1 VRFRPQG
8 FTLIELLVVI
18 IIIAMLVALLIP
30 GVQAARESARN
41 ASSKNNLR
49 QIGLAMANHEAAK
62 GYFPPSWLGTPPD
75 SPTAANIN
83 GWAIHALLLPYL
95 EQKVI
100 DSKIDFDVGYQV
112 WIPVTTADG
121 SSTRLSALRIPTYLS
136 PAEPRDEPRL
146 DGGIPTHYPL
156 NYAVNVGTWLVWDP
170 INNVGGNGAA
180 YPNSRLKAAAFTDG
194 LSYTLGFAEVK
205 AWQGYYRNSG
215 FSSAMPPT
223 MPASDADI
231 QALAAGGSVAENVLR
246 FSGHTEWVDGRCH
259 HSGFTTVFRPNQGTL
274 DWNNWQEGKNMGP
287 GGNPMQVFPTW
298 AAITARSYFAGH
310 VNVSMMDGSVR
321 AISDDINLG
330 VWRAL
335 STRAGGELL
344 PDDVFKSN

>member
-1 VRFRPQG
+1 MAATIRYRLRRA

-62 GYFPPSWLGTPPD
+62 GYFPPSWQGTPPD

-83 GWAIHALLLPYL
+83 GWSILALLLPYL
-95 EQKVI
+95 EQKVVVDNI
-100 DSKIDFDVGYQV
+100 NFDVGYQV

-121 SSTRLSALRIPTYLS
+121 ASTRLSALRIPTYVS
-136 PAEPRDEPRL
+136 PAEPRDEVRF
-146 DGGIPTHYPL
+146 DGGVPTHYPF
-156 NYAVNVGTWLVWDP
+156 NYAVNLGTWLVWDP
-170 INNVGGNGAA
+170 INNVGGNGSA
-180 YPNSRLKAAAFTDG
+180 YPNSRLKASAFVDG

-215 FSSAMPPT
+215 FATDPGMPT
-223 MPASDADI
+223 SDADI
-231 QALAAGGSVAENVLR
+231 QTLAANGDNTLR

-259 HSGFTTVFRPNQGTL
+259 HSGFTTVFRPNRGQF

-287 GGNPMQVFPTW
+287 GGDPMQVYPTW
-298 AAITARSYFAGH
+298 AAVTARSYFAGQ
-310 VNVSMMDGSVR
+310 VNVSMMDASVR
-321 AISDDINLG
+321 AISDDIDLG

-335 STRAGGELL
+335 STRAGRELL
-344 PDDVFKSN
+344 PDGLFKSN